1 MEFNLLGQK
10 NCYLKSM
17 LLLKSPCLIID
28 VFAGAALVTGHCS
41 LPLGGVEVTFPSL
54 SGTVIWGENQKYSN
68 KTTPDT
74 TIFLYFHGFLF
85 LCKGLHTNSL
95 NG

>member
-1 MEFNLLGQK
+1 MCVL
-10 NCYLKSM
+10 
-17 LLLKSPCLIID
+17 ID
-28 VFAGAALVTGHCS
+28 VFAAAALITCHCC